1 MFLKHLYGQWL
12 NHLPGQSIPAPDHS
26 FGLEIFPYIQ
36 PEPLP
41 DQLEAIPFCPIVSF
55 TGEEADSH
63 LRKISLQVVI
73 EYNNIS
79 PVPPLLQTNQS
90 QFFQPLPTE
99 IVLQI
104 PHQLHC
110 PSHDMFQGLD
120 VFLIVSGPK
129 LKTALK
135 MWPHWSWV
143 QGDNHLPGPAG
154 NPISYTSLDNIVL
167 LDHLGKA
174 LVLGLF

>member
-90 QFFQPLPTE
+90 QFFSAAPHRNCSPDPSPAPLP
-99 IVLQI
+99 
-104 PHQLHC
+104 
-110 PSHDMFQGLD
+110 F
-120 VFLIVSGPK
+120 
-129 LKTALK
+129 
-135 MWPHWSWV
+135 SWHV
-143 QGDNHLPGPAG
+143 PGSWC
-154 NPISYTSLDNIVL
+154 ISYSEWPKAEDSTKNVASLEL
-167 LDHLGKA
+167 SRRGQSPPWSCWQPYFLYKPG
-174 LVLGLF
+174 